1 MTQTLAEWCEN
12 RADDSL
18 IRQWDRKKN
27 GALTPKSI
35 SRTSREKVWWRCSK
49 GHEWSTSVKSRT
61 EGSGC
66 PICTNR
72 VILPG
77 YNDLATAEPALAAEW
92 DPEKNGGLT
101 PRDVSAGSSKR
112 VWWRCAKG
120 HSWRTTIA
128 SRSAPGHG
136 CPYCSGLRVSA
147 GENDLASNYPQLAAE
162 WDTEKNGDLTASDV
176 TSQSNRKVWWRCPLG
191 HSYATVVKTRVEKNS
206 GCPYCTGQ
214 RVLPGF
220 NDLATK
226 DPAVAAQWHP
236 TLNGTLTPDMVTC
249 GSRRKVWWQCPLG
262 HSWKAVVSSRT
273 GKRRH
278 GCPVCAGHVKSRNT
292 DA

>member
-1 MTQTLAEWCEN
+1 MKQTLSEWCAS
-12 RADDSL
+12 RTDDSL

-27 GALTPKSI
+27 GALSPESI
-35 SRTSREKVWWRCSK
+35 SRTSRERVWWRCGK
-49 GHEWSTSVKSRT
+49 GHEWSATVKSRT

-66 PICTNR
+66 PVCANR

-77 YNDLATAEPALAAEW
+77 YNDLATVEPLLAAQW

-101 PRDVSAGSSKR
+101 ARDVSAGSSKR
-112 VWWRCAKG
+112 AWWRCAKG
-120 HSWRTTIA
+120 HSWRATIA
-128 SRSAPGHG
+128 SRSLLGHG
-136 CPYCSGLRVSA
+136 CPYCLGLRVKA
-147 GENDLASNYPQLAAE
+147 GENDLASNYPQIAAE
-162 WDTEKNGDLTASDV
+162 WDPKKNGNLTASDV
-176 TSQSNRKVWWRCPLG
+176 TSQSNRKVWWLCPLG
-191 HSYATVVKTRVEKNS
+191 HSYQTVVKTRVEKNS
-206 GCPYCTGQ
+206 GCPYCAGQ
-214 RVLPGF
+214 RVLSGF

-226 DPAVAAQWHP
+226 DPAVAEQWHP
-236 TLNGTLTPDMVTC
+236 TLNGALTPDMVTC

-262 HSWKAVVSSRT
+262 HSWKAVISSRT